1 MKSIFGTDGIRGR
14 FNKEITYSLAY
25 KVGYNLGLILEKKNP
40 ILIGRDTRISG
51 EILLQGISKGIN
63 ASGKKCINLGICPT
77 PAIPFLIKKD
87 YFVKLMNNREDLEIK
102 LQKVTLAIQE
112 VVEDVYK
119 TEQEKKKIIG
129 KLIDFKEAIISKG
142 IELHIELEAA

>member
-1 MKSIFGTDGIRGR
+1 MQPGTFELLILVFIF
-14 FNKEITYSLAY
+14 
-25 KVGYNLGLILEKKNP
+25 LGLQAWWIIPIVIKNNKLNSFSFAVNLFRLSTYLLVIILFFN
-40 ILIGRDTRISG
+40 R
-51 EILLQGISKGIN
+51 
-63 ASGKKCINLGICPT
+63 
-77 PAIPFLIKKD
+77 KD
-87 YFVKLMNNREDLEIK
+87 NFFMLMNYREDLEIK

-119 TEQEKKKIIG
+119 TEQEKQKIIG